1 MRGALLVCKKE
12 FMELSKDRKT
22 MFFTFLMPLIL
33 YPLIFTMMSK
43 LSQNDKAS
51 RTGKASRILLVDASQ
66 AVAPLLKADAKTFE
80 IVPAPQGDVKQA
92 IRDQKLEMMLEVDA
106 EATAKVARHQTFT
119 LKATYDKSD
128 DSSKL
133 ALTRLKEAMQKQD
146 KQWVQARLQ
155 SLGASADLA
164 VPSKIET
171 VDAGDAGLFF
181 GKILGGFLPYILML
195 MMFAGSMQHGIY
207 ATAGEKERGT
217 LLSLLSTSLPRN
229 QIILGK
235 LFYVFAIGIISALI
249 NLLSMGLSMGQI
261 FASEATTNA
270 AAASTVGGASGMG
283 SLAALASPAILSLTF
298 LLMVPLGLL
307 FANFIVMMGIQAKNT
322 VEAGTAVMPGFMVVM
337 VMAVFSMA
345 PGIEKL
351 AFLPYVP
358 ILNVSLAIR
367 KLFSQQGNPVEYTI
381 ALVMTVGLAAAL
393 TWLSTRL
400 LNRESALFKV

>member
-51 RTGKASRILLVDASQ
+51 RTGKASRIMLVDASQ
-66 AVAPLLKADAKTFE
+66 TVGPILKADAKTFE
-80 IVPAPQGDVKQA
+80 LVSAPQGDVKQA
-92 IRDQKLEMMLEVDA
+92 IRDQKLEMMVEVEPGA
-106 EATAKVARHQTFT
+106 ASKLAHQQTFT

-133 ALTRLKEAMQKQD
+133 ALTRLKDALQKQD
-146 KQWVQARLQ
+146 KAWVQARLQ
-155 SLGASADLA
+155 SLGASAELV

-171 VDAGDAGLFF
+171 EEAGDMGLFL

-235 LFYVFAIGIISALI
+235 LFYVFSIGIISALI
-249 NLLSMGLSMGQI
+249 NLLSMGLSMGHI
-261 FASEATTNA
+261 FASEATTGATA
-270 AAASTVGGASGMG
+270 ATASHAPGMG
-283 SLAALASPAILSLTF
+283 SLAALASPSILTLTF
-298 LLMVPLGLL
+298 LLMIPLGLL

-322 VEAGTAVMPGFMVVM
+322 VEAGTAIMPGFMVVM

-351 AFLPYVP
+351 VFLPYVP

-367 KLFSQQGNPVEYTI
+367 KLFSQQGNPLEYVI
-381 ALVMTVGLAAAL
+381 AFLMTVGLAAAL